1 MDGTD
6 AVAPETTS
14 STTLKPTPLTR
25 IVIVVARVSVDD
37 DGDDKDASAIA
48 ARAFGASSP
57 SAMMNARRRR
67 LVTK

>member
-1 MDGTD
+1 
-6 AVAPETTS
+6 
-14 STTLKPTPLTR
+14 LTR